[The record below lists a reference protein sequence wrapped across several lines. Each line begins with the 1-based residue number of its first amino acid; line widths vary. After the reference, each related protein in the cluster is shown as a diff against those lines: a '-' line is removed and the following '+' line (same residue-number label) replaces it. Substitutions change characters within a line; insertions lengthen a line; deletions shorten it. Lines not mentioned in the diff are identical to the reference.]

1 MSEMIHTHTHI
12 LNVILLE
19 FRIDSAIIVLIE
31 ALSHFYHTKIQF
43 SKQTR
48 TYFRFKFDIYHL
60 ASWELWASEK
70 KNMEIEQIT
79 SVSAA
84 II

>member
-1 MSEMIHTHTHI
+1 MIHTHTHI

-60 ASWELWASEK
+60 ASWELWESEK
-70 KNMEIEQIT
+70 KKYGNRTNNIGIGGDNLRN
-79 SVSAA
+79 
-84 II
+84 